1 MPLFAIIGFDQ
12 PPHSMEL
19 REKFRADHR
28 AYSKANDGTT
38 RLAGAFYD
46 AEGNQC
52 GTLKIFEAETAEEVW
67 EWYRKEPFYNNGVYK
82 DFHVIEWRM
91 ALNLLQPTGGW
102 DTNYPT
108 GATAE
113 KGA

>member
-1 MPLFAIIGFDQ
+1 MSLFAVIGFDH

-19 REKFRADHR
+19 REKFRAEHR
-28 AYSKANDGTT
+28 AYAKANDETT

-46 AEGNQC
+46 VEGNQC
-52 GTLKIFEAETAEEVW
+52 GTLKIFEAESAEEVW
-67 EWYRKEPFYNNGVYK
+67 EWYRKEPFYNNNVYK

-102 DTNYPT
+102 DANYPT
-108 GATAE
+108 KADV
-113 KGA
+113 K